1 VTILLVRPRLIGDVI
16 LTTPAVRALRRRFPD
31 ATLLYL
37 VETTAAPVV
46 ASNPHLTEV
55 VAVPYRRGWRRVRD
69 DMRLAAQLVRRRI
82 DVAID
87 LHGGPRSAWLTW
99 ATRAPMRVGYDMPG
113 REWMYTRVVPRWR
126 GEPRHSVLNQWDLIA
141 AVDPALAGPPTPAD
155 DPVEMCGDPSAEM
168 SVQARLDR
176 WGVAPDDRVIV
187 VHVSAR
193 NPFRRWPE
201 SSFAELVCRLAST
214 LQRWVV
220 VVGGPSDRDAAE
232 RVRIAA
238 QARTPAQAPRIVS
251 GEGLSLA
258 EFRSLVDRAAV
269 FIGGDS
275 GPMHITATTA
285 TPIVALYGPTLASQW
300 APWRPPSLTTIAVEP
315 GTLPCRPCDQ
325 RACAPGDFRCL
336 TRIGVSAVHEAA
348 ERVLESA
355 R

>member
-1 VTILLVRPRLIGDVI
+1 
-16 LTTPAVRALRRRFPD
+16 
-31 ATLLYL
+31 
-37 VETTAAPVV
+37 
-46 ASNPHLTEV
+46 
-55 VAVPYRRGWRRVRD
+55 
-69 DMRLAAQLVRRRI
+69 
-82 DVAID
+82 
-87 LHGGPRSAWLTW
+87 
-99 ATRAPMRVGYDMPG
+99 
-113 REWMYTRVVPRWR
+113 MYTRVVPRWR

-201 SSFAELVCRLAST
+201 SSFAELVGRLAST

-275 GPMHITATTA
+275 GPMHIAATTDV
-285 TPIVALYGPTLASQW
+285 PIVALFGPTLPERSR
-300 APWRPPSLTTIAVEP
+300 PWRDPSLTAIAVDAGP
-315 GTLPCRPCDQ
+315 LPCRPCHQ
-325 RACAPGDFRCL
+325 RTCVPGDYRCL
-336 TRIGVSAVHEAA
+336 TNITVAQVLAA
-348 ERVLESA
+348 CRAALRGGPTAPERPA
-355 R
+355 GP